1 MNLIHKI
8 ICCCFSKKIQNGFS
22 FFCGFKRKHYVLLS
36 DLEKKIRF
44 RRKDNILPPDLF
56 SFLIVMH
63 TDRHIPFHTCTFYMI
78 NTEILHD

>member
-1 MNLIHKI
+1 MNLLHKI
-8 ICCCFSKKIQNGFS
+8 IFFFFEKNTKWVF

-56 SFLIVMH
+56 SFLIFMH

-78 NTEILHD
+78 NTELLHD